1 MQLATLATPA
11 RATSRRFAAIPSRLE
26 ALAIAGAI
34 VLLLPAFAQVADFGS
49 GRDRRFT
56 EAGFRIEGLPAPLLP
71 ALCREQAATAEAV
84 VRERLCPGVAPVAS
98 RAESARIPAAIA
110 DALGRSSQVFVA
122 PLNRANER
130 LAALRQQQR
139 EGADLRAIAD
149 AIAAIEADLRPFV
162 ERFQLGGADAAGPRP
177 LALRGA
183 LGRGGIRGA
192 GRAGCGAR
200 QRRAAARRRARRS
213 ARGREPRRRR
223 CPARRRRPLPPAAP
237 ARPRC
242 WPRPRR

>member
-1 MQLATLATPA
+1 MQLATLASPA
-11 RATSRRFAAIPSRLE
+11 RATPGRFAVIPSWLE
-26 ALAIAGAI
+26 ALAVAATI
-34 VLLLPAFAQVADFGS
+34 VLLLPAFAQVADFGP

-71 ALCREQAATAEAV
+71 ALCREQAAAAEAAL
-84 VRERLCPGVAPVAS
+84 RERLCPGIAPVAP
-98 RAESARIPAAIA
+98 RDEGARIPAAIA
-110 DALGRSSQVFVA
+110 DALARSSQVFAA

-139 EGADLRAIAD
+139 EGAELRVIAD
-149 AIAAIEADLRPFV
+149 AMAAIEADLRPFV

-183 LGRGGIRGA
+183 LGRGG
-192 GRAGCGAR
+192 
-200 QRRAAARRRARRS
+200 ARRRRTSR
-213 ARGREPRRRR
+213 PRRAPTACCCSPPRSTAGTR
-223 CPARRRRPLPPAAP
+223 SRASPAPRPCPRAARRRRPAAA

-242 WPRPRR
+242 